1 MLKDARSILDDA
13 THEDI
18 NFDCF
23 ALIDVNVIGCFA
35 WDKIRTK
42 MNWHLRWSMALVSDQ
57 TSNLRTE
64 IRRMNH

>member
-35 WDKIRTK
+35 
-42 MNWHLRWSMALVSDQ
+42 
-57 TSNLRTE
+57 
-64 IRRMNH
+64 

>member
-1 MLKDARSILDDA
+1 
-13 THEDI
+13 
-18 NFDCF
+18 
-23 ALIDVNVIGCFA
+23 
-35 WDKIRTK
+35 